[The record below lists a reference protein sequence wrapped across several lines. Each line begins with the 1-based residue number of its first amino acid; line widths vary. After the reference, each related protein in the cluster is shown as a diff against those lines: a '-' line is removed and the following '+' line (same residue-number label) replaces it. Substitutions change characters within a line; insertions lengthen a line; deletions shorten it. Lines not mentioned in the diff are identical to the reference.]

1 MRSNSHHLQ
10 NPKMAETVAA
20 TFAKFLGQFDGDPLA
35 TAQAVGW
42 LLDMTDEALE
52 PARVARV
59 AAIRRLRADGWTL
72 AEIATET
79 GLTRARVHAI
89 AER

>member
-1 MRSNSHHLQ
+1 MRTNTHHLQ
-10 NPKMAETVAA
+10 NPKLAETVAA
-20 TFAKFLGQFDGDPLA
+20 TFAKFLSQFEDDPLA

-42 LLDMTDEALE
+42 LLDMTDETLE
-52 PARVARV
+52 AARDARR
-59 AAIRRLRADGWTL
+59 AAIRRLRRDGWTL
-72 AEIATET
+72 AEISAET